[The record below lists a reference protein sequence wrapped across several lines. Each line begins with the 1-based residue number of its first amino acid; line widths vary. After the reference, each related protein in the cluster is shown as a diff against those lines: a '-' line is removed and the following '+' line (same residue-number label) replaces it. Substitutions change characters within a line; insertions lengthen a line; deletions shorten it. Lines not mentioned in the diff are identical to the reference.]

1 LIDIE
6 VEDAAWTAALPEA
19 EEFVR
24 VAAEAVFR
32 SSPVAQ
38 TTGEGDHEVV
48 EGAQGLRLNA
58 SGFAPPPSA
67 SPPPPP
73 SSPRQGRTWNVT
85 ILLTDDDSVREL
97 NAQFRGKDSATN
109 VLSFP
114 APPNPEDHLGD
125 VALAYGVCAREAA
138 EQGKPLSHHLQHL
151 TIHGVLHLLGYDH
164 IGDDEAEV
172 MEGLERAV
180 LAGLG
185 VPDPYAAGEGE
196 HERPRLF

>member
-1 LIDIE
+1 MIDVE
-6 VEDAAWTAALPEA
+6 VEDEAWTAALPEGPA
-19 EEFVR
+19 W
-24 VAAEAVFR
+24 VAPAAR
-32 SSPVAQ
+32 
-38 TTGEGDHEVV
+38 
-48 EGAQGLRLNA
+48 
-58 SGFAPPPSA
+58 PPR
-67 SPPPPP
+67 PPPPVRGGGGP
-73 SSPRQGRTWNVT
+73 GGGGGAGDAGTAVGEGGARPQRPLHLSGPPPPQAREVRGVVV
-85 ILLTDDDSVREL
+85 LLTDDESVRAL
-97 NAQFRGKDSATN
+97 NRDFRGKDSATN

-138 EQGKPLSHHLQHL
+138 EQGKPLRHHLQHL
-151 TIHGVLHLLGYDH
+151 TVHGVLHLLGYDH

-196 HERPRLF
+196 HERPRTS